1 MNPKQQEGRERFCRM
16 LAEYEKKYIEKKHF
30 SYPKGIGKR
39 ILAAA
44 FICFLIVGFSVTGL
58 AVISVSKEK
67 NKEIEMVYIPEI
79 LPEGYEMTEYKKE
92 RKLVQIVWEKAYEK
106 IIFKQYVFDPKTQTQ
121 DIFYDMYTY
130 YNAGT
135 EETYQMRFDRQNRT
149 LYWEKGKY
157 MLELR
162 FPDGV
167 GVKDGAEIL
176 SSVIPFDIEWKGD

>member
-1 MNPKQQEGRERFCRM
+1 
-16 LAEYEKKYIEKKHF
+16 
-30 SYPKGIGKR
+30 
-39 ILAAA
+39 
-44 FICFLIVGFSVTGL
+44 
-58 AVISVSKEK
+58 
-67 NKEIEMVYIPEI
+67 MVYIPEI

-92 RKLVQIVWEKAYEK
+92 RKLVQIVWEKEYEK

-135 EETYQMRFDRQNRT
+135 EETYQMRFDRKNRT

-157 MLELR
+157 TLELR
-162 FPDGV
+162 FPDSV